1 MDPETCKFPTP
12 LACGN
17 IRNLVRKTQHFAARE
32 AERGLPAGTQ
42 DYILTWAQPV
52 YRSGRSFWTLRRKDL
67 PAEEQQSKLAARAM
81 GWVLVLAND
90 GSLVTTYWN
99 PNAVGHLKKKPEQAL
114 KGGQLAKRLDLRR
127 QEQEAERNAKKQN
140 RKHRHP
146 AKVQTLIPYA
156 PFSPSAA

>member
-1 MDPETCKFPTP
+1 MNPETSKSPTP

-32 AERGLPAGTQ
+32 AERGLPPDTQ

-52 YRSGRSFWTLRRKDL
+52 YRSGRRFWTLRWKDL
-67 PAEEQQSKLAARAM
+67 PEVEQQSKLAARAM

-90 GSLVTTYWN
+90 DSLVTTYWN
-99 PNAVGHLKKKPEQAL
+99 PNAVGHLKKKPMKAL

-146 AKVQTLIPYA
+146 AKVQTLIPYS